1 MDVNKQTQPLQL
13 GIVGTNFVS
22 DWLAEAAAV
31 LPQVEV
37 CAVYSR
43 AQQTGEAFAAKHGIA
58 KVYTDYDAF
67 LADEKLQAV
76 YIASP
81 NFAHCGQAV
90 RAARAGRHILC
101 EKVIATNSRELEEM
115 TSAASAAGVVL
126 MEAMRPLYDPALAL
140 LRSQLPQL
148 GTLRRVSLEYCQY
161 SSRYDRFLQGEILNA
176 FDPTLS
182 NAAIMDI
189 GVYPIA
195 VCVALFGAP
204 RHVTAVS
211 SVLHNGF
218 EGCGQLLLEY
228 PDFPVTVAY
237 SKVSESVTPSVFQGE
252 KGSLTI
258 DKISMPKHITFC
270 PYRGQAQELAYRP
283 DANNMVYEL
292 AEFAR
297 LVADGTVQH
306 PGLEISRTQMRIMD
320 EARRQNGIVF
330 PADYA

>member
-1 MDVNKQTQPLQL
+1 MNEQNQRQPLAI

-22 DWLAEAAAV
+22 DWLAEAAAA
-31 LPQVEV
+31 LPQVRV
-37 CAVYSR
+37 CAAYSR
-43 AQQTGEAFAAKHGIA
+43 AQQTGNAFAAKHGIA

-67 LADEKLQAV
+67 LADDELQAV

-90 RAARAGRHILC
+90 RAARAGKHILC

-115 TSAASAAGVVL
+115 AAAASMSGVVL
-126 MEAMRPLYDPALAL
+126 MEAMRPLYDPALEL
-140 LRSQLPQL
+140 LRSQLPRL

-161 SSRYDRFLQGEILNA
+161 SSRYDKFLQGEILNA
-176 FDPTLS
+176 FDPVLS

-204 RHVTAVS
+204 QRVTAVS
-211 SVLHNGF
+211 TTLHNGF

-228 PDFPVTVAY
+228 PGLPVTIAY

-270 PYRGQAQELAYRP
+270 PYRGQPQELPYQP

-297 LVADGTVQH
+297 LVADDAVQH
-306 PGLEISRTQMRIMD
+306 RGLDVSRAQLRVMD

-330 PADYA
+330 PAD